1 MRHNRLMMAIT
12 IIVSICLGVSAATLS
27 YSQVLLVADEAVTNI
42 LYQYN
47 PFEQADS
54 SITLITI
61 DETSE
66 EIYGDYSTWSRSIL
80 AEVVDTVSEDGA
92 TVIGLDTD
100 LSQPGTD
107 TEGDSA
113 LVDACQKAQNV
124 VALASARFDTK
135 DPQPA
140 LSPDG
145 TPSGTPSDTNS
156 PQEPTPT
163 MDRDVS
169 DNLFRP
175 DAADDSMSWTEHQVT
190 ELTLPFD
197 DLAEVVTLG
206 VSNAT
211 QQSPDGFIRQAALFL
226 RYGNL
231 QYDSFAV
238 AMYKQHQS
246 VLGLPYR
253 LPELDS
259 QELFSFNTI
268 WNTKSYQ
275 TISVCDLLSGNYD
288 KNLLSDHMVLI
299 GEYQDP
305 SQENLIT
312 NLTMRRDTQDILLQA
327 SMLQSLLNQ
336 RTVEN
341 THPLLQAILFGILIG
356 AFYLCFANRKIW
368 FMFVSFVAYAASF
381 FLCATVA
388 NSRGHRILLLIPLV
402 YAVLSMI
409 LMLLQHLLFS
419 TLERIKMEKTF
430 KLYVDS
436 SVVDEVTEADPLTL
450 AKLSQR
456 REIAVLFVDVR
467 GFTTISERLDPE
479 QVVEILNAYFTVV
492 AGAISRWG
500 GTLDKFIGDAAMAI
514 FNAPKPLPDYCFYAA
529 CAADDIMREFNTIKT
544 SYEEKYN
551 LSLNIGIGINAGEAI
566 VGNIGCR
573 SHMDYTAIGDAVN
586 TASRLESK
594 AGPGQILISESMR
607 DAIAVHSQTSFVGD
621 LRLKG
626 KTCEVKTY
634 EINSI
639 AKPKHA
645 LKERKELLLPNAA
658 ALNESRERVEEL
670 LDENKEWV
678 EGLLVENREK
688 VEEILVENRE
698 RIEELL
704 KDRKQSRE
712 GH

>member
-66 EIYGDYSTWSRSIL
+66 EIYGEYSTWSRSIL

-124 VALASARFDTK
+124 VALARAGFDTK
-135 DPQPA
+135 DSQPD
-140 LSPDG
+140 LSPD
-145 TPSGTPSDTNS
+145 GTPSDTNS

-175 DAADDSMSWTEHQVT
+175 DAADDSMSWSEHQVT

-327 SMLQSLLNQ
+327 SILQSLLNQ

-368 FMFVSFVAYAASF
+368 FMFVSFVVYAASF

-388 NSRGHRILLLIPLV
+388 NSRGHRILLLIP
-402 YAVLSMI
+402 
-409 LMLLQHLLFS
+409 
-419 TLERIKMEKTF
+419 
-430 KLYVDS
+430 
-436 SVVDEVTEADPLTL
+436 
-450 AKLSQR
+450 
-456 REIAVLFVDVR
+456 
-467 GFTTISERLDPE
+467 
-479 QVVEILNAYFTVV
+479 
-492 AGAISRWG
+492 
-500 GTLDKFIGDAAMAI
+500 I
-514 FNAPKPLPDYCFYAA
+514 FPA
-529 CAADDIMREFNTIKT
+529 
-544 SYEEKYN
+544 
-551 LSLNIGIGINAGEAI
+551 
-566 VGNIGCR
+566 
-573 SHMDYTAIGDAVN
+573 
-586 TASRLESK
+586 
-594 AGPGQILISESMR
+594 
-607 DAIAVHSQTSFVGD
+607 
-621 LRLKG
+621 
-626 KTCEVKTY
+626 
-634 EINSI
+634 
-639 AKPKHA
+639 
-645 LKERKELLLPNAA
+645 LLLLGTKN
-658 ALNESRERVEEL
+658 L
-670 LDENKEWV
+670 
-678 EGLLVENREK
+678 
-688 VEEILVENRE
+688 
-698 RIEELL
+698 
-704 KDRKQSRE
+704 
-712 GH
+712 HT